1 MTPLGGL
8 DLEPDSLDLNR
19 YLSLVKHHM
28 FTHDMGYSCLHLFT
42 DS

>member
-8 DLEPDSLDLNR
+8 DLEPDSLDLNQ
-19 YLSLVKHHM
+19 YLSLVKH
-28 FTHDMGYSCLHLFT
+28 DMDYSCLHLFT